1 MTIDAQK
8 LLAAPPAEVAFAY
21 TARDTMAHGLAIG
34 LGMDPVDGRQLDF
47 VYDDGAGLKT
57 FPTLSTMLGWVDLLR
72 DPRFA
77 DPAWGVDA
85 NQMVVGQLIFES
97 HAPLAVAGEGI
108 ARSYFAEVVDRGPGK
123 AALLRARKEVL
134 SQDETLLATLDTW
147 MYVRG
152 GGGFGGPTDAPHSS
166 GPERVTMPARAAD
179 SVCDLPT
186 PANLAL
192 LYRLSLGDHNALHA
206 DPDHAKQVGFERPIL
221 HGIASFSI
229 GVHAA
234 LRECLD
240 YDPERIAGG
249 QVRLSGPV
257 FPGDTLRTE
266 LWRDGNAVLFRTRAV
281 ERDMLVMDG
290 GRVDLAG

>member
-1 MTIDAQK
+1 MSIDAQK
-8 LLAAPPAEVAFAY
+8 LLAAPPAEIPFAY
-21 TARDTMAHGLAIG
+21 TARDTMLHGLGIG
-34 LGMDPVDGRQLDF
+34 LGMDPLDTAQLDF
-47 VYDDGAGLKT
+47 VYDDGAGLRA
-57 FPTLSTMLGWVDLLR
+57 FPTLSSALGWVDLLR

-85 NQMVVGQLIFES
+85 NKMVVGQLIFQTYK
-97 HAPLAVAGEGI
+97 PLPVAGQGI

-123 AALLRARKEVL
+123 AALIRARKDVVFEA
-134 SQDETLLATLDTW
+134 EGLLATLDTW

-152 GGGFGGPTDAPHSS
+152 AGGFGGPQGA
-166 GPERVTMPARAAD
+166 GPERILMPDRTAD
-179 SVCDLPT
+179 GVCDLPT

-206 DPDHAKQVGFERPIL
+206 DPDHATRVGFERPIL

-234 LRECLD
+234 LRTMLD
-240 YDPERIAGG
+240 YDPARIEGG

-266 LWRDGNAVLFRTRAV
+266 LWRQDNALLFRTVAV
-281 ERDMLVMDG
+281 ERDALVMDG
-290 GRVDLAG
+290 GRLDLAS